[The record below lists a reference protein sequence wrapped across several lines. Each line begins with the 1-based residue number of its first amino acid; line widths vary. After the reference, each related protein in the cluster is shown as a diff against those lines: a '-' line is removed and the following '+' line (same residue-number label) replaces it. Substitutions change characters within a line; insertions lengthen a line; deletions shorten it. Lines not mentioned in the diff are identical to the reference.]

1 MLLPQ
6 TEVMPDQGDC
16 IDAMPHETALSIL
29 LEGQVAAVQSVQE
42 ALPQIERGAALIAA
56 TIRSGSTLVY
66 AAAGSSALMGLAD
79 GAELPGTFGIPQNQI
94 RILMAG
100 GVPADG
106 KMPGDTED
114 DISEALKFVNQLSD
128 TDILITLSASGT
140 TPYPCEIAKL
150 ARTKGIK
157 IIAIANNAGST
168 LLDLS
173 DVAILLPTPPEA
185 LAGSTRL
192 GAGTAQKVALNMM
205 STLAGVLLGHV
216 HDGLMVNLHA
226 DNTKLRGRARDIV
239 SSIANVA
246 PQAAEAALR
255 NARND
260 TKVAVLLAA
269 GCAAETAYQLLKDHD
284 GHLGPCLS
292 AMASEHAN

>member
-6 TEVMPDQGDC
+6 TEMMPDQGDC
-16 IDAMPHETALSIL
+16 IDAMPREAALSIL
-29 LEGQVAAVQSVQE
+29 LEGQVAAVRAVQE
-42 ALPQIERGAALIAA
+42 ALPQIERGAALIAN
-56 TIRSGSTLVY
+56 TVRNGGSLVY

-79 GAELPGTFGIPQNQI
+79 GAELPGTFGIPQSQI

-114 DISEALKFVNQLSD
+114 DISDTLKFVNQLSE
-128 TDILITLSASGT
+128 TDLLVALSASGT

-150 ARTKGIK
+150 ARAKGIK

-173 DVAILLPTPPEA
+173 DVAIFLPTPPEV

-205 STLAGVLLGHV
+205 SPTTRNCESVPDTLYQVLPMWRRNRLRRHCAR
-216 HDGLMVNLHA
+216 LETTPNLLFCSPLA
-226 DNTKLRGRARDIV
+226 
-239 SSIANVA
+239 
-246 PQAAEAALR
+246 AALR
-255 NARND
+255 QHSN
-260 TKVAVLLAA
+260 
-269 GCAAETAYQLLKDHD
+269 C
-284 GHLGPCLS
+284 
-292 AMASEHAN
+292 